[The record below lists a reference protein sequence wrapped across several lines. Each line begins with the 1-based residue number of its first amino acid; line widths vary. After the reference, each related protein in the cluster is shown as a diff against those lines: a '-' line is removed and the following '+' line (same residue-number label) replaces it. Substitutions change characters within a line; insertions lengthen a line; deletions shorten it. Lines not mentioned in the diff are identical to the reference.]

1 MIVKGAPIYLC
12 RGLCEGREE
21 ELLVM
26 NSFVKLW
33 SNLYVSVQHSGLEWP
48 PAKRCPSRYDVKTAY
63 FHLSITL
70 QQQWQIAAK
79 VQNIDGQRNK
89 LDTGE
94 TKLYCLVSL
103 ILWESASTFYGVLQ
117 HFGKRPPHC
126 QTLCGV
132 SLPIHFFLKSPLLWM
147 RKGKMRKRV
156 PLSEGDFK
164 IKVGIQLSSLSR
176 PSYSHMPIPSLG
188 QILFTYLLSIY
199 TSFGFFYWLL
209 LFSTEWLIIFCPLTS
224 FVSEFKILRW
234 WFSTAVKVLYL
245 VITKEKCGEK
255 SAEGLI
261 GSEKKYWVCGE
272 WCVTT

>member
-12 RGLCEGREE
+12 RGLCEAEGREE

-164 IKVGIQLSSLSR
+164 IKVGIFTDSWFNHFEELFGYPTR
-176 PSYSHMPIPSLG
+176 PDR
-188 QILFTYLLSIY
+188 TYV
-199 TSFGFFYWLL
+199 
-209 LFSTEWLIIFCPLTS
+209 STIFH
-224 FVSEFKILRW
+224 W
-234 WFSTAVKVLYL
+234 
-245 VITKEKCGEK
+245 
-255 SAEGLI
+255 
-261 GSEKKYWVCGE
+261 
-272 WCVTT
+272 